1 MGIHKFNSLLNA
13 RSRSPRKFLKYNNLF
28 FESNGQGNETK
39 VIVVFMLT
47 VDVLIKVNGTVS
59 YNLLVPKL

>member
-13 RSRSPRKFLKYNNLF
+13 RSRSARKFSNYFELF

-39 VIVVFMLT
+39 VIVVFMLP

-59 YNLLVPKL
+59 YNLLVLKL